1 MTVILHIDTSV
12 RSFEQ
17 SKTSRNSISKT
28 LANQFSEQWKTKDSS
43 TKFIYRDLGRNPP
56 EFISEAWVAAV
67 FTKEPQRTTQQNALI
82 ALSNELI
89 KEVVEAD
96 LILLSTPMYNY
107 GMPAV
112 LKAWFDQ
119 VIRINETFTF
129 DLDRGDFPLQPTLS
143 GKTMALIT
151 SSGEFGFQKGG
162 IREKMN
168 HLGPHIKVA
177 SQYLGIEHFYEI
189 RSEYQEFKDQRHA
202 DSLKA
207 AQTEVTNLVERLI
220 RKKLPQKE
228 LA

>member
-12 RSFEQ
+12 RSFDQ
-17 SKTSRNSISKT
+17 SKASRNSISRT
-28 LANQFSEQWKTKDSS
+28 LANQFREQWQVKDST
-43 TKFIYRDLGRNPP
+43 TKFIYRDLSVNPP
-56 EFISEAWVAAV
+56 NFINEAWIGAV
-67 FTKEPQRTTQQNALI
+67 FTKDEERTQAQKDLVTQSDQLI
-82 ALSNELI
+82 Q
-89 KEVVEAD
+89 EVVEAD
-96 LILLSTPMYNY
+96 IILLSTPMYNY

-129 DLDRGDFPLQPTLS
+129 DLERGDFPLQPTLA

-151 SSGEFGFQKGG
+151 SCGEFGFQEGG

-177 SQYLGIEHFYEI
+177 SQYLGVEHFYEI

-207 AQTEVTNLVERLI
+207 AQDKVTNLVKQLT
-220 RKKLPQKE
+220 QKE